1 MLQDET
7 EKQRRENEL
16 LKSLDDY
23 LETIKTLRKTQ
34 CGTNKADK
42 KIDETLLVLAT
53 AVKEKVDYIVE
64 GSRPYRRKQ
73 KWFSRWL
80 DKLAEKRAAR
90 EEKRAIKQ
98 AEMEEKRAAE
108 AERKT
113 QEEMRKEQAKAAEK
127 QGEEAQESEE
137 NKTAQLEHQNA
148 ESARLEQSSLSQPR
162 LLEQQTP
169 VEVVDEQQTAP
180 HKEE

>member
-23 LETIKTLRKTQ
+23 LKAIAVLQETQ
-34 CGTNKADK
+34 CGTKKADK

-53 AVKEKVDYIVE
+53 ALKEKVDYIVE

-73 KWFSRWL
+73 RWFSRWL

-90 EEKRAIKQ
+90 EEKRAIKR
-98 AEMEEKRAAE
+98 AEREAAE
-108 AERKT
+108 EERRA
-113 QEEMRKEQAKAAEK
+113 QEEMCKERIEIAEK
-127 QGEEAQESEE
+127 KRKKSATESEGD
-137 NKTAQLEHQNA
+137 KPAQLEHQNT
-148 ESARLEQSSLSQPR
+148 ESVRLEQSSLSQPR

>member
-16 LKSLDDY
+16 LKSLNDY
-23 LETIKTLRKTQ
+23 LKTIEVLQETQ
-34 CGTNKADK
+34 CGTNKANK
-42 KIDETLLVLAT
+42 KIDETLLIIAT
-53 AVKEKVDYIVE
+53 AIKEKVDYIVKE
-64 GSRPYRRKQ
+64 SKPYRRKQ
-73 KWFSRWL
+73 NWFSRWL

-90 EEKRAIKQ
+90 EEKRAIKR